1 MNLGIAV
8 AGNMIVDKIKIIRT
22 FPGRQ
27 ELTNI
32 LSVED
37 SLGGAACN
45 VGLDLARLDERLP
58 VQIFGCAGADGDG
71 DKVLSAFGAFKNIDT
86 SAIRRRGRNAFTDVL
101 TENDTRARTFLT
113 FGGADATFTP
123 DDIDPDAINAR
134 ILHIAYILLL
144 PGFDAPDAEYGT
156 KMARFLKRVR
166 DKGILTSIDV
176 VSETGNRYRTLV
188 PPSLPYA
195 DFFIVNEIEA
205 GKTVDLEL
213 RAPDGTLKPES
224 VFVALREIKK
234 MGVKRWAVVH
244 TPEGGFGIDENG
256 SEFFVPS
263 LTLPVGFIKGTVGA
277 GDAFCAGVLYSAY
290 QGLPLNEAL
299 RRGSVVAACSLSAPG
314 GSEGVVSMEKA
325 LAMFP

>member
-1 MNLGIAV
+1 MNQGIAV

-45 VGLDLARLDERLP
+45 VGLDLARLDGNLP
-58 VQIFGCAGADGDG
+58 VQIFGCAGADEDG
-71 DKVLSAFGAFKNIDT
+71 DKILSAFRAFKNIDI
-86 SAIRRRGRNAFTDVL
+86 SAVRRRGRNAFTDVL
-101 TENDTRARTFLT
+101 TENDTRVRTFLT
-113 FGGADATFTP
+113 YGGADATFSP
-123 DDIDPDAINAR
+123 DDVDVDAISVR

-144 PGFDAPDAEYGT
+144 PGFDAPDPEYGT
-156 KMARFLKRVR
+156 KMARFLKRVGE
-166 DKGILTSIDV
+166 KGILTSVDV
-176 VSETGNRYRTLV
+176 VSETGSRYKTLV

-205 GKTVDLEL
+205 GSTVGLAL
-213 RAPDGTLKPES
+213 RAPDGTLKPEA
-224 VFVALREIKK
+224 VFEALRVLKK
-234 MGVKRWAVVH
+234 MGVRRWAVVH
-244 TPEGGFGIDENG
+244 APEGGFGIDESG
-256 SEFFVPS
+256 AECFVPS
-263 LTLPVGFIKGTVGA
+263 RVLPEGFVKGTVGA
-277 GDAFCAGVLYSAY
+277 GDAFCAGTLYSAY
-290 QGLPLNEAL
+290 QGLPLAEAL
-299 RRGSVVAACSLSAPG
+299 RRASVVAACSLSAPG